1 MLKTPHENQKV
12 SAVKVI
18 LTVVLGV
25 VASFVFTV
33 LAEMLTMAST
43 VPVTVRHFYPEFPA
57 ITVSVGVLV
66 GLIERNKTPTTAI
79 LSFGPWSVVMIIGA
93 NRGHSSAS
101 IWLFSILVVTI
112 FAAIGIGAAILTA
125 KTVRRFS
132 QVKVSA

>member
-1 MLKTPHENQKV
+1 MLKTPHENQKG
-12 SAVKVI
+12 SAVRVI

-66 GLIERNKTPTTAI
+66 GLIERNKTPITAI
-79 LSFGPWSVVMIIGA
+79 LSFVPWSVVMITA

-112 FAAIGIGAAILTA
+112 FAAIVGIPMKPIGIPI
-125 KTVRRFS
+125 
-132 QVKVSA
+132 